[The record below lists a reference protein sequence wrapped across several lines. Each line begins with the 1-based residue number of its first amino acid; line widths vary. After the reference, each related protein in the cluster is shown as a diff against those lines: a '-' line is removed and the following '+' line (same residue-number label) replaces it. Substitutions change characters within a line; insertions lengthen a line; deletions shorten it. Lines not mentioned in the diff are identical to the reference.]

1 MKTLATLV
9 ACIALA
15 VPAFA
20 QETTASPLPTVSV
33 SAKGTDVR
41 SVLHDMFTQQKK
53 SYVLDPGVRF
63 ALYLSLNDID
73 FDEALTI
80 VCKTSGLK
88 YELQNGIYFLSKGIA
103 KPAPPVVAKQEA
115 KPIPKPAETKPVEE
129 KPRGIVPSATFQKRV
144 TTRFSKVPIRDLF
157 ADISKQVGVEIEV
170 DKSVPNYKLDAYL
183 IDTSLKY
190 AIDQINWGAGLAY
203 KLTNNRSILI
213 YVPKKEETSRVQVI
227 SDSGTP

>member
-9 ACIALA
+9 AFIALA

-20 QETTASPLPTVSV
+20 QDTPSTKVTV

-41 SVLHDMFTQQKK
+41 SVLHELFTQQKK
-53 SYVLDPGVRF
+53 NYVLDPGVRF
-63 ALYLSLNDID
+63 ALYLSLSDVE
-73 FDEALTI
+73 FDQALAI
-80 VCKTSGLK
+80 VCRNASLK
-88 YELQNGIYFLSKGIA
+88 YEIKDGIYFMSRKA
-103 KPAPPVVAKQEA
+103 AEPAPVTTVAKSQQ
-115 KPIPKPAETKPVEE
+115 PKPVAVKPEPE
-129 KPRGIVPSATFQKRV
+129 KPKGTIPMSVFQKRV

-157 ADISKQVGVEIEV
+157 ADIAKQVGVEIEV

-203 KLTNNRSILI
+203 KLTNNKSILI

-227 SDSGTP
+227 SEGGDKS